1 MTYVS
6 NHTAHKTR
14 SRCVAEATLTVAL
27 LLISPLALAQ
37 GFASEINSI
46 GENIRDG
53 IYIFVG
59 TMCGITVLW
68 CIFEGAGG
76 RKTWLDLLHIGLWV
90 FAAGAAIVVTT
101 WIFSEGG
108 SISV

>member
-1 MTYVS
+1 MTHVS
-6 NHTAHKTR
+6 IHAVGKAR
-14 SRCVAEATLTVAL
+14 VRRMASYAFTLAL
-27 LLISPLALAQ
+27 LLASPLAVAQ
-37 GFASEINSI
+37 GFASEINSM

-101 WIFSEGG
+101 WIFSQGG

>member
-1 MTYVS
+1 MVES
-6 NHTAHKTR
+6 VLA
-14 SRCVAEATLTVAL
+14 LTFL
-27 LLISPLALAQ
+27 LVSPLAMAQ
-37 GFASEINSI
+37 GFAGEINNM

-59 TMCGITVLW
+59 TMCSIAVIW
-68 CIFEGAGG
+68 CVFEGAGG
-76 RKTWLDLLHIGLWV
+76 RKTWMDLLHIGLWV

-101 WIFSEGG
+101 WIFSQGG

>member
-1 MTYVS
+1 MTHIS
-6 NHTAHKTR
+6 TNAARKTKLRR
-14 SRCVAEATLTVAL
+14 SAEYAFTLAL
-27 LLISPLALAQ
+27 LLASPLALAQ
-37 GFASEINSI
+37 GFASEINSM

-101 WIFSEGG
+101 WIFSQGG
-108 SISV
+108 SISI

>member
-1 MTYVS
+1 MTHVS
-6 NHTAHKTR
+6 TNPAHKMRLRR
-14 SRCVAEATLTVAL
+14 SAKAAFTLAL
-27 LLISPLALAQ
+27 LLISPLAMAQ
-37 GFASEINSI
+37 GFASEINSM

-76 RKTWLDLLHIGLWV
+76 RKTWMDLLHIGLWV

-101 WIFSEGG
+101 WIFSQGG